1 MWTIQVTPTLG
12 RHGDIWEDR
21 IWISFEFSTV
31 NVEAQRENDSSQ
43 AEVRRNVSWTI
54 LPSVSGRV
62 WKAALV

>member
-1 MWTIQVTPTLG
+1 M
-12 RHGDIWEDR
+12 
-21 IWISFEFSTV
+21 

-54 LPSVSGRV
+54 MPSVSGRV